1 MKQQINFRASDL
13 TSRQLDALM
22 QHWGTSQTETLTVVI
37 DRIYQQE
44 IPTMTT
50 DKPVVFVSPEMLGDI
65 ATDAAARQSSADPVI
80 QRRLDEEI
88 DAAWAE
94 IRELEAGSD
103 EEIFDIE
110 GTLVFVNEYLVG
122 VVGGHPSNVDY
133 YYSEQGYGCT
143 SAAEVAAAYYHNVVK
158 QLKEAT
164 K

>member
-1 MKQQINFRASDL
+1 MPRQTSVQLTESTERQAAALKAAGFGNMTDIIRTAIDRMYQQERRTMNTKQIQERI
-13 TSRQLDALM
+13 
-22 QHWGTSQTETLTVVI
+22 ETLTV
-37 DRIYQQE
+37 R
-44 IPTMTT
+44 M
-50 DKPVVFVSPEMLGDI
+50 
-65 ATDAAARQSSADPVI
+65 DAAARKSSADPVI

>member
-1 MKQQINFRASDL
+1 MPRQTSVQLTEATERQAAELKALGFGSMTDIIRTAIDRMYQQERRTMNTKQIQERI
-13 TSRQLDALM
+13 
-22 QHWGTSQTETLTVVI
+22 ETLTV
-37 DRIYQQE
+37 R
-44 IPTMTT
+44 M
-50 DKPVVFVSPEMLGDI
+50 
-65 ATDAAARQSSADPVI
+65 DAAARKSSADPVI

-110 GTLVFVNEYLVG
+110 GTLVFVNDLVG

-158 QLKEAT
+158 QQKEAT